1 MNKLTVLTAARYVL
15 FLSLIVTSIQCKKGR
30 FSNSFDP
37 AFTEKITAFTSGVI
51 SSESTIRIILAED
64 NPHAGEVNT
73 PADEDLFRFKPS
85 IKGQAVWVDRR
96 TIEFRPSERLV
107 SGQKYQARFKLG
119 KIVKV
124 KKELSVFEFDFTVV
138 EQSWNVTLDAYQTMN
153 ENDLV
158 WNRIKGVVNTADN
171 IEIDQLKKYFFATQE
186 HSKLKI
192 SWEPGTDRR
201 TSFFT
206 IDSVRRQEK
215 EGRVLITW
223 DATADF
229 PKLNG
234 SMEMVIPSLAD
245 YKVLDVKVVQQ
256 PDQYIQITFSDP
268 IKKNQSFDG
277 LIYLDNGEAL
287 EYNVTGNMILAFPVT
302 RQSGETNLTIQ
313 AGLKNILGYELK
325 EPYIANITFEVP
337 KPAIK
342 LTGKGVILPS
352 SKGMIFPFEA
362 VNLNAVDVKIIKI
375 FENNIGHFLQVNKL
389 DGNNQL
395 KRAGRL
401 IHHQK
406 VSLGLTPTDLTR
418 WNKFYIDLTK
428 LIEPDPGA
436 IYRIELS
443 FKKQYSL
450 YPCDEGNDVTEETE
464 EAEENYDDP
473 DAEISYW
480 DSYEDYYD
488 EYYDYEEYDWERRDD
503 PCSSSYYTNSRFVA
517 RNILA
522 SDLGIIAKQGTDRTL
537 FCAVTS
543 LVTSQPIKN
552 AEITLYNYQQQPVG
566 QGLTDESGFLDIKY
580 KEKPFLLVARYEK
593 QRGYLRLDDGSSLSL
608 GAFDVS
614 GRTVPKGIKAF
625 IYGERGVWR
634 PGDTLFLTC
643 IIEDKQKL
651 LPTGHPVIFEII
663 NPKGQLFA
671 KTTKITSVNG
681 FYTWAAG
688 TPADAITG
696 DYTLRVRVGGTQFN
710 KTLKIESIKPNRLK
724 IDLKF
729 PVKRLS
735 SSKPDINGNLNV
747 TWLHGAIA
755 SNLHTKVTVTVT
767 NAATSFPKYP
777 EYTFTDAAKK
787 FEPEEQTL
795 FDGSVDEAGNATIP
809 GKINPDHHAPGML
822 TAHFTTRVFEK
833 GGDFSVD
840 RLSIPYAPYSAFVGI
855 KTPQGDKRGMLL
867 TDTLHRI
874 DVVLLDENG
883 NPVSRK
889 QLNAFVYKVDWRN
902 WWESDDDELANYV
915 GNEYNNPLV
924 SKEFSVLQGKGHFQF
939 RIDRPE
945 WGRFY
950 IKVEDPVSGHS
961 AGKIV
966 YIDWPGWAGRPVKE
980 NDEAASLLTFNTD
993 KQKYV
998 VGETA
1003 EVIIPASGKGSAL
1016 FCIETGSRVIS
1027 REWLPVTGKEI
1038 RHKFLVTQEMTPNV
1052 YLNVT
1057 LIQPH
1062 ANSENDMP
1070 MRLYGVLPL
1079 FAEDRATRLTPVI
1092 STPLSLE
1099 PQSKYSIQV
1108 SEKEG
1113 KAMTY
1118 TLAVVEE
1125 GLLDLT
1131 RYQTPNPWDE
1141 FYAREALGVRTWDL
1155 YDMVIGAFG
1164 GKLASILG
1172 IGGDQDAAKNAN
1184 SEKANRFK
1192 PVVKYLGPFTLNAHK
1207 TNRHTLLM
1215 PNYIGS
1221 VRVMVVAGNQGAY
1234 GMAEKAVPVKKPLMV
1249 LATLPRVLGPGE
1261 SVKLPVTVFAMD
1273 KQIRKVS
1280 VSFKTNS
1287 LIVAE
1292 DANSKTLEFDQPGE
1306 KMVEFNLKIASK
1318 TGVGKVQVTASSGK
1332 NVAVYDVEL
1341 NVRNANPPVTSAMG
1355 DIAEKGK
1362 QITLEY
1368 ELPGLPGSNQATLEV
1383 SAIPPL
1389 DADRRIKYLIN
1400 YPHGCVEQT
1409 TSSAF
1414 SQLFLPDLTDMNEQ
1428 TRNRITDHVKA
1439 GIKRLQSFQISSG
1452 SFSYW
1457 PGLSYYD
1464 SWSSSYAGHFLLEA
1478 EKKGYSVPSAMKSA
1492 WIKSQKQLA
1501 RQWAPIHENEP
1512 YYQEDFEQAY
1522 RLFTLALAGQPEMS
1536 AMNRLRERKSL
1547 SIQAKWRLAAAYA
1560 LSGQA
1565 QAAKAL
1571 IGRETSDIQPYNGLY
1586 SSYGSRERDWA
1597 MILET
1602 QIIMSNHTQSAVLAK
1617 KISEM
1622 LSSEMWMSTQT
1633 TAYCLLSMAK
1643 FSKDM
1648 NTGKLQFGYRMGQ
1661 GKQMQISSLKPI
1673 VQIPIPVGNS
1683 KKGSVT
1689 MLNNSNGTLFA
1700 RIIMEGIPGAGEEK
1714 EFSNNLNLSASY
1726 FTLEGDEI
1734 DVSRISQGTD
1744 FMAVVTIYNPSALF
1758 YKNLALTQIFPP
1770 GWEIS
1775 NSRMDNDDF
1784 TSNDNPEYMDIR
1796 DDRIY
1801 TYFDLGSNERKTFRV
1816 KLNAAYL
1823 GKFYLT
1829 GIYCEA
1835 MYDNSISA
1843 MEKGMWIEVTKSG
1856 Q

>member
-1 MNKLTVLTAARYVL
+1 MNKPSVLTAARYLL
-15 FLSLIVTSIQCKKGR
+15 FLSLIITSTQCKKGHV
-30 FSNSFDP
+30 SNSFDP

-64 NPHAGEVNT
+64 NPHAGEVNA
-73 PADEDLFRFKPS
+73 PVDDDLFRFKPS
-85 IKGQAVWVDRR
+85 IKGQAVWVDKR

-107 SGQKYQARFKLG
+107 SGQTYQARFKLG

-124 KKELSVFEFDFTVV
+124 KKQLSVFVFDFTVV
-138 EQSWNVTLDAYQTMN
+138 EQSWNVTLDGYQTIN

-171 IEIDQLKKYFFATQE
+171 IEIDQLKKYFIATQE
-186 HSKLKI
+186 HEKLKI

-201 TSFFT
+201 TSYFT

-215 EGRVLITW
+215 EGRVLIAW
-223 DATADF
+223 DATTDF
-229 PKLNG
+229 PKLKGN
-234 SMEMVIPSLAD
+234 MEMVIPSLAD
-245 YKVLDVKVVQQ
+245 YKVLDVKVIHQ
-256 PDQYIQITFSDP
+256 PDQYIQITCSDP

-287 EYNVTGNMILAFPVT
+287 EYNVTGNIILAFPVS

-313 AGLKNILGYELK
+313 AGLKNILGFELK
-325 EPYIANITFEVP
+325 EPYITNITFEVP
-337 KPAIK
+337 KPGIK

-418 WNKFYIDLTK
+418 WNKFYIDLSK

-450 YPCDEGNDVTEETE
+450 YPCDEGSDGAEEPE
-464 EAEENYDDP
+464 EEEENYDDP

-488 EYYDYEEYDWERRDD
+488 EYYDYEEYDWERRED
-503 PCSSSYYTNSRFVA
+503 PCSPSYYTNSRFVA

-651 LPTGHPVIFEII
+651 LPAGHPVIFEII

-671 KTTKITSVNG
+671 KTTRVTSVNG

-688 TPADAITG
+688 THADAITG

-729 PVKRLS
+729 PGKRLS
-735 SSKPDINGNLNV
+735 SSKPDIKGNLNV

-755 SNLHTKVTVTVT
+755 SNLRAKVTVTVT

-777 EYTFTDAAKK
+777 DYTFTDAAKK

-795 FDGSVDEAGNATIP
+795 FDGSVDEAGNAVIP
-809 GKINPDHHAPGML
+809 GRINPDHHAPGML
-822 TAHFTTRVFEK
+822 NANFTTRVFEK

-874 DVVLLDENG
+874 EVVLLDENG

-889 QLNAFVYKVDWRN
+889 QMNAFVYKVDWRN

-915 GNEYNNPLV
+915 GNEYSNPLV
-924 SKEFSVLQGKGHFQF
+924 SKEFSVLQGRGNFLF

-950 IKVEDPVSGHS
+950 IRVEDPVSGHS

-966 YIDWPGWAGRPVKE
+966 YIDWPGWAGRPVKG

-1003 EVIIPASGKGSAL
+1003 EVIIPACGKGSAL
-1016 FCIETGSRVIS
+1016 FCIETGSRIIS

-1038 RHKFLVTQEMTPNV
+1038 RHKFLVTPEMTPNA

-1079 FAEDRATRLTPVI
+1079 FAEDPATRLTPVI
-1092 STPLSLE
+1092 STPVSLE

-1108 SEKEG
+1108 SEKQG

-1172 IGGDQDAAKNAN
+1172 IGGDQDAAKNPN

-1192 PVVKYLGPFTLNAHK
+1192 PVVNYLGPFTLNEHK
-1207 TNRHTLLM
+1207 TNRHTLSM
-1215 PNYIGS
+1215 PNYVGS
-1221 VRVMVVAGNQGAY
+1221 VRFMVVAGYQGAY
-1234 GMAEKAVPVKKPLMV
+1234 GMAERAVPVKKPLMV

-1273 KQIRKVS
+1273 KQIRRVA

-1287 LIVAE
+1287 LVIAE
-1292 DANSKTLEFDQPGE
+1292 DASSKTLEFDQPGE

-1341 NVRNANPPVTSAMG
+1341 NVRNANPPVTTAMG
-1355 DIAEKGK
+1355 DILEKGK

-1368 ELPGLPGSNQATLEV
+1368 TLPGIPGSNQATLEV

-1409 TSSAF
+1409 TSSVF

-1452 SFSYW
+1452 AFSYW

-1501 RQWAPIHENEP
+1501 RQWAPIHQNEP

-1536 AMNRLRERKSL
+1536 AMNRLRERKNL

-1560 LSGQA
+1560 LSGQS

-1571 IGRETSDIQPYNGLY
+1571 IGRETSDIQLYNGLY
-1586 SSYGSRERDWA
+1586 SSYGSRERDLG

-1602 QIIMSNHTQSAVLAK
+1602 HIIMGNPTQSAVLAK
-1617 KISEM
+1617 KISEK

-1643 FSKDM
+1643 FSKNM
-1648 NTGKLQFGYRMGQ
+1648 NSGKLQFGYKIGQ
-1661 GKQMQISSLKPI
+1661 GKQIQVSSLKPI

-1683 KKGSVT
+1683 QKGSVS
-1689 MLNNSNGTLFA
+1689 MMNNSNGTLFA
-1700 RIIMEGIPGAGEEK
+1700 RIIMEGIPGTGEEK

-1726 FTLEGDEI
+1726 YTLEGDEI
-1734 DVSRISQGTD
+1734 DVTRISQGTD
-1744 FMAVVTIYNPSALF
+1744 FMAVVTIYNPSAIF

-1775 NSRMDNDDF
+1775 NSRMENDDF
-1784 TSNDNPEYMDIR
+1784 ASYDNPEYMDIR

-1829 GIYCEA
+1829 GVYCEA